1 MHIAEYF
8 YTVKIV
14 EPMLPFLSKT
24 FLTPNMVTLF
34 NSFFALFVFYM
45 AYTDSFFVVAI
56 CIQIYLFFDILDG
69 NLARYKNMKSKLGA
83 RLDSIND
90 KVFYTFIFVFIGM
103 KNVPIYLIV
112 LVAILINFYGIIA
125 TYYIVPRLKKL
136 NTIKRRGLKKTFMER
151 GFIIGMDLGT
161 IDILTSLFLIFK
173 EIRLLYL
180 VLIIGL
186 SLDLIFR
193 LIELR
198 YNMKLEG
205 N

>member
-1 MHIAEYF
+1 
-8 YTVKIV
+8 
-14 EPMLPFLSKT
+14 
-24 FLTPNMVTLF
+24 
-34 NSFFALFVFYM
+34 
-45 AYTDSFFVVAI
+45 
-56 CIQIYLFFDILDG
+56 
-69 NLARYKNMKSKLGA
+69 
-83 RLDSIND
+83 
-90 KVFYTFIFVFIGM
+90 M

>member
-14 EPMLPFLSKT
+14 EPILPFLSKT

-112 LVAILINFYGIIA
+112 LVAILTNFYGIIA

>member
-103 KNVPIYLIV
+103 NNVPIYLIV

>member
-14 EPMLPFLSKT
+14 EPILPFLSKT